1 MVSIM
6 TDSVAT
12 IYDVAKLARVSTY
25 TVSCVVNKSAF
36 VSPELTER
44 VLSAVKKLDYTP
56 NAVAR
61 SLQTRNTKTVG
72 MLIPDIANPFYARVV
87 RGVED
92 RLSKDGYSL
101 LLGNTYNS
109 SETQSRYLTL
119 FRGRQVD
126 AMLLFMAAG
135 GEEAVQ
141 RLVREKQRPVVC
153 LGRVPQTFDC
163 DSVSADYIKGTRMA
177 VEHLIGK
184 GHKRIGLVTGEL
196 ELSAGRDRVEGWR
209 QALQA
214 HRLKA
219 DDGLIEAGDWTEAS
233 GFEGAQR
240 LLKRKSAP
248 TAIFVA
254 NFLIMTG
261 VLRALQSRNGVAPPP
276 VEVASSDDSDWLDV
290 FTPSITTVAQPSYE
304 IGMHAADLALSRLA
318 NKERPYNKIVL
329 EPSLHVRP

>member
-1 MVSIM
+1 MA
-6 TDSVAT
+6 DSVAT

-44 VLSAVKKLDYTP
+44 VLRAVRKLDYTP

-109 SETQSRYLTL
+109 NETQTRYLTL

-126 AMLLFMAAG
+126 ALLLFMTAG
-135 GEEAVQ
+135 GEDAVQ
-141 RLVREKQRPVVC
+141 RLVREKRPVVC
-153 LGRVPQTFDC
+153 VGRVPHKVEC
-163 DSVSADYIKGTRMA
+163 DSVSADNIKGTRMA
-177 VEHLIGK
+177 VEHLIRK
-184 GHKRIGLVTGEL
+184 GHKRIGVVTGEL
-196 ELSAGRDRVEGWR
+196 ALSAGMDRVEGWR
-209 QALQA
+209 QALAA
-214 HRLKA
+214 HRIKA
-219 DDGLIEAGDWTEAS
+219 NEGWIESGNWTEAS
-233 GFEGAQR
+233 GYEGAIRMLR
-240 LLKRKSAP
+240 LKPAP

-261 VLRALQSRNGVAPPP
+261 VLRALQDRKGAAPPT

-304 IGMHAADLALSRLA
+304 MGMHAADLALARLA
-318 NKERPYNKIVL
+318 DKGRPFTRIVL
-329 EPSLHVRP
+329 EPSLHIRP